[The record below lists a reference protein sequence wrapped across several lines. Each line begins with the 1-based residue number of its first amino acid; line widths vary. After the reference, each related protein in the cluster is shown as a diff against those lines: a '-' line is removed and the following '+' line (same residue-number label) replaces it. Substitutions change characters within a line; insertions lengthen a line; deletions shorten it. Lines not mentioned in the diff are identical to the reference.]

1 MKEYIEVGKLNK
13 EIFSNICKE
22 LITEDV
28 IFTFE
33 RVNHVETKRLKLFDE
48 VRNIIPEALYNPDRI
63 YKDWNNRKNTF
74 VIIKSL
80 DEESKLN
87 IILRI
92 AIENDE
98 KHPKNSIITMIKIGK
113 KHLRRLIIIK
123 KIICYIKKKTNSNI
137 LVLIKTRQ
145 KWIINV

>member
-98 KHPKNSIITMIKIGK
+98 KHHKNSIITMIKIGK
-113 KHLRRLIIIK
+113 KTFK
-123 KIICYIKKKTNSNI
+123 KIDNNKKDNLLYKKEN
-137 LVLIKTRQ
+137 KF
-145 KWIINV
+145 

>member
-113 KHLRRLIIIK
+113 KTFK
-123 KIICYIKKKTNSNI
+123 KIDNNKKDNLLYKKEN
-137 LVLIKTRQ
+137 KF
-145 KWIINV
+145 

>member
-98 KHPKNSIITMIKIGK
+98 KHSKNSIITMIKIGK
-113 KHLRRLIIIK
+113 KTFK
-123 KIICYIKKKTNSNI
+123 KIDNNKKDNLLYKKEN
-137 LVLIKTRQ
+137 KF
-145 KWIINV
+145 

>member
-13 EIFSNICKE
+13 EIFDNICKE

-33 RVNHVETKRLKLFDE
+33 RINHVEGKRLKLFDE

-74 VIIKSL
+74 IIIKSL
-80 DEESKLN
+80 DTESKLN

-98 KHPKNSIITMIKIGK
+98 KHPKNSIITMIKIGTK
-113 KHLRRLIIIK
+113 TFK
-123 KIICYIKKKTNSNI
+123 KIDNNKKDNLLYK
-137 LVLIKTRQ
+137 K
-145 KWIINV
+145 

>member
-22 LITEDV
+22 LITEEV

-33 RVNHVETKRLKLFDE
+33 RVNHVEAKRLKLFDE

-74 VIIKSL
+74 IIIKKL
-80 DEESKLN
+80 DMESKLN

-92 AIENDE
+92 AVENDE
-98 KHPKNSIITMIKIGK
+98 KHPKNSIITMIKIGQK
-113 KHLRRLIIIK
+113 TFK
-123 KIICYIKKKTNSNI
+123 KIDNNKKDNLLYKKSDFKKN
-137 LVLIKTRQ
+137 
-145 KWIINV
+145 

>member
-1 MKEYIEVGKLNK
+1 MNLKRN
-13 EIFSNICKE
+13 NI
-22 LITEDV
+22 
-28 IFTFE
+28 
-33 RVNHVETKRLKLFDE
+33 VEAKRLKLFDE

-80 DEESKLN
+80 DMESKLN

-98 KHPKNSIITMIKIGK
+98 KHPKNSIITMIKIGQK
-113 KHLRRLIIIK
+113 TFK
-123 KIICYIKKKTNSNI
+123 KIDNNKKDNLLYKKENDF
-137 LVLIKTRQ
+137 
-145 KWIINV
+145 